1 MLVLFVI
8 GSPRIAASEP
18 DALSFDTLAQQYR
31 STTRPI
37 IEQFCLR
44 CHSTE
49 EQEGEL
55 DLERFVTLPDIRRDV
70 TVWQKVAE
78 MIDHREM
85 PPKRAKQPTTE
96 QRDRL
101 RGWVEQYLRAEALA
115 HAGDPGPVVLRRLSN
130 AQYTYTLRDLTGID
144 SLDPAREFPVDG
156 AAGEGFTNTGNA
168 LVMSPGSWR
177 STWRAPS
184 RSPLTRCCCRTVFDS
199 RPA

>member
-1 MLVLFVI
+1 MISMARAAFRRRLNGWALCLSAMVVLFVI

-18 DALSFDTLAQQYR
+18 DTLSFDTLAQQYN

-37 IEQFCLR
+37 IAQFCLR
-44 CHSTE
+44 RHSTE

-55 DLERFVTLPDIRRDV
+55 DLERFATLPDIRRDV

-101 RGWVEQYLRAEALA
+101 RGWVEQYLRR
-115 HAGDPGPVVLRRLSN
+115 GPGACRRSGARGPATPEQRPVHV
-130 AQYTYTLRDLTGID
+130 Y
-144 SLDPAREFPVDG
+144 PA
-156 AAGEGFTNTGNA
+156 
-168 LVMSPGSWR
+168 
-177 STWRAPS
+177 
-184 RSPLTRCCCRTVFDS
+184 
-199 RPA
+199 